1 MEEILKVSNLSFSYP
16 SKNIFSEV
24 SFSLRKGEIICL
36 MGPNGCGKTTLLD
49 NIMAILHYDKGEITL
64 MGKPIYNYK
73 RREIAQ
79 NIAYVPQIHNVVFP
93 YTVEQVVMMGR
104 TAHLGY
110 FGEPGPKDIEYCN
123 KAIEKVGIS
132 HLAKKPYSQ
141 LSGGEV
147 KLVLLARAL
156 SQNSP
161 LIVMDEPTTNL
172 DFKNILLFLE
182 TIVDLSK
189 KENISILMA
198 THSPEHAFF
207 FQSKGIVVKAALM
220 SNGIIKDFGEPEKV
234 ISEENI
240 KTVYGVN
247 AKINTEY
254 TENNHKIRSI
264 TLLGTI

>member
-1 MEEILKVSNLSFSYP
+1 
-16 SKNIFSEV
+16 
-24 SFSLRKGEIICL
+24 
-36 MGPNGCGKTTLLD
+36 
-49 NIMAILHYDKGEITL
+49 
-64 MGKPIYNYK
+64 
-73 RREIAQ
+73 
-79 NIAYVPQIHNVVFP
+79 
-93 YTVEQVVMMGR
+93 
-104 TAHLGY
+104 
-110 FGEPGPKDIEYCN
+110 
-123 KAIEKVGIS
+123 
-132 HLAKKPYSQ
+132 
-141 LSGGEV
+141 
-147 KLVLLARAL
+147 
-156 SQNSP
+156 
-161 LIVMDEPTTNL
+161 MDEPTTNL